1 MRSRL
6 LLAVLIG
13 LGAPVAV
20 QAEPAKAPVAKA
32 EQGSERQPV
41 VVAAI
46 APDARV
52 EISKAQQPADAAQ
65 AKPRRARVTT
75 CRCGDQTPDSN

>member
-13 LGAPVAV
+13 LGTSVAAH
-20 QAEPAKAPVAKA
+20 AEPAKVPVTKA
-32 EQGSERQPV
+32 EQPSDKSTV

-46 APDARV
+46 STDSRV
-52 EISKAQQPADAAQ
+52 EISKAEQTSDAADA
-65 AKPRRARVTT
+65 KRRARVTT
-75 CRCGDQTPDSN
+75 CRCGDQTPNSN